1 MLRLVDPSKHHP
13 VTICDVVFQMR
24 SMSVRE
30 KFTTIENLSG
40 LTATQASY
48 DAMIDILCSVISSI
62 DGNENVKE
70 TLNRIEHLDDL
81 TEIINGVVGY
91 CALMSPES
99 KNSDSSS
106 DTSTPTP
113 AGE

>member
-13 VTICDVVFQMR
+13 VTIADIVFQMR

-30 KFTTIENLSG
+30 KFTTIGNLRG

-48 DAMIDILCSVISSI
+48 DAMVDILCTVIAEI
-62 DGNENVKE
+62 EGHENVKE
-70 TLNRIEHLDDL
+70 TLNSIEHLDGF
-81 TEIINGVVGY
+81 TEIINGVISY
-91 CALMSPES
+91 CALTSLES

-106 DTSTPTP
+106 DTSTPTL